1 MLAPRWTTSRTAR
14 RLDGLWDFTFDPQ
27 SRGVTEQ
34 WWRDQLPAARPMPVP
49 ASYNDLVVDRGEREH
64 VGDVWYQTQ
73 VVAPPAVPGRRT
85 VLRFDAATHR
95 AEVWVN
101 DTRVGTHE
109 GGYTPFEFD
118 ISALVSGLDS
128 LRLTVR
134 VDNRLTMH
142 SIPPGIVS
150 VGDDGR
156 RQQSYFHD
164 FFNYAGL
171 SRSVWLLST
180 PARHIADIVVRT
192 DLGTGCGVVH
202 YEAEIA
208 GTGLDISDPRS
219 DQTTVILRDA
229 TGASVGTSSGA
240 IGSLT
245 VDGAELWSPENP
257 YLYTLEVRHESG
269 TDVDVYSIPVGIRTI
284 HVDGARLLLNGKPI
298 YLRGFGMHEDAAWRG
313 KGHDDVRMARDFALL
328 RWIGANSFRT
338 SHYPYAEEVLD
349 LADRLGFLV
358 IDETAAVGLNL
369 ALNSERVHVEDTRTF
384 RPGAVDDTTLETHLA
399 AIRELIARDKNHPSV
414 VMWSVANEPDTT
426 EPASRPYFTALAQ
439 LVRDLDDTRPVGFA
453 NVGLSTPDVDQ
464 VTDLFDV
471 ILLNRYFGW
480 YVDSGD
486 LITAE
491 RRLEDELRLWASR
504 YNKPIVITEFG
515 ADALAGLHSLPAQ
528 MWSEEF
534 QQQLVSTYLDVF
546 ARAENVV
553 GEHVWSFA
561 DFATMQGANRVI
573 GNRKGIFTR
582 EREPKAVAYLL
593 RERWSTNPDLSRGR
607 CARP

>member
-1 MLAPRWTTSRTAR
+1 MGMLAPRWTASRSAR
-14 RLDGLWDFTFDPQ
+14 KLDGLWDFTFDPD
-27 SRGVTEQ
+27 SLGVTEQ
-34 WWRDQLPAARPMPVP
+34 WWRDGLPGSRPMPVP

-73 VVAPPAVPGRRT
+73 VVAPEAAPGRRT

-101 DTRVGTHE
+101 EARVGTHE

-118 ISALVSGLDS
+118 ISALVSGVDS
-128 LRLTVR
+128 IRVTVR

-142 SIPPGIVS
+142 SIPPGIVDRS
-150 VGDDGR
+150 DDGR
-156 RQQSYFHD
+156 RRQSYFHD

-171 SRSVWLLST
+171 SRSVWLVST
-180 PARHIADIVVRT
+180 PSSYIADIAVRT
-192 DLGTGCGVVH
+192 DLETGRGIVH
-202 YEAEIA
+202 YEIEIA
-208 GTGLDISDPRS
+208 GAASDTSDPLS
-219 DQTTVILRDA
+219 GHTSTILRDA

-240 IGSLT
+240 VGSVTLEG
-245 VDGAELWSPENP
+245 VQPWSPDNP
-257 YLYTLEVRHESG
+257 YLYTLDVRHDSG
-269 TDVDVYSIPVGIRTI
+269 DGVDEYSIPVGIRTI
-284 HVDGARLLLNGKPI
+284 RVDGARLLLNGEPI

-328 RWIGANSFRT
+328 RWVGANSFRT

-358 IDETAAVGLNL
+358 IDESAAVGLNL
-369 ALNSERVHVEDTRTF
+369 ALNSERVSVEDTRTF
-384 RPGAVDDTTLETHLA
+384 RPGAVDDTTLETHLG

-426 EPASRPYFTALAQ
+426 EPASRPYFAALAQ
-439 LVRDLDDTRPVGFA
+439 LVRDLDATRPVGFA

-486 LITAE
+486 LITAG
-491 RRLEDELRLWASR
+491 RKLEDELRLWAER
-504 YNKPIVITEFG
+504 YDKPIVITEFG
-515 ADALAGLHSLPAQ
+515 ADAVAGLHSLPAQ

-534 QQQLVSTYLDVF
+534 QQELVSTYLDVF
-546 ARAENVV
+546 ARVENVV
-553 GEHVWSFA
+553 GEHVWNFA
-561 DFATMQGANRVI
+561 DFATMQGSNRVI
-573 GNRKGIFTR
+573 GNRKGVFTR

-593 RERWSTNPDLSRGR
+593 RERWSAKPETP
-607 CARP
+607 

>member
-1 MLAPRWTTSRTAR
+1 
-14 RLDGLWDFTFDPQ
+14 
-27 SRGVTEQ
+27 
-34 WWRDQLPAARPMPVP
+34 MPVP
-49 ASYNDLVVDRGEREH
+49 ASYNDLVVDRAEREH

-73 VVAPPAVPGRRT
+73 VVAPEAAPGRRT

-101 DTRVGTHE
+101 DARVGTHE

-118 ISALVSGLDS
+118 ISALVSGVDS
-128 LRLTVR
+128 IRVTVR

-142 SIPPGIVS
+142 SIPPGIVDLY
-150 VGDDGR
+150 DDGR
-156 RQQSYFHD
+156 RRQSYFHD

-180 PARHIADIVVRT
+180 PSRYIADIAVRT
-192 DLGTGCGVVH
+192 DLETGRGIVH

-208 GTGLDISDPRS
+208 GAASDTSDPLS
-219 DQTTVILRDA
+219 GHTSAILRDA
-229 TGASVGTSSGA
+229 TGVSVATSSGA
-240 IGSLT
+240 IGSVTLEG
-245 VDGAELWSPENP
+245 VQPWSPDNP
-257 YLYTLEVRHESG
+257 YLYTLEVRHESVHG
-269 TDVDVYSIPVGIRTI
+269 VDLYSIPVGIRTI
-284 HVDGARLLLNGKPI
+284 RVDGARLLLNGEPI
-298 YLRGFGMHEDAAWRG
+298 HLRGFGMHEDAAWRG
-313 KGHDDVRMARDFALL
+313 KGHDNVRMARDFALL

-369 ALNSERVHVEDTRTF
+369 ALNSERVSVEDTRTF
-384 RPGAVDDTTLETHLA
+384 RPGAVDDATLETHLA

-426 EPASRPYFTALAQ
+426 EPASRPYFAALAQ
-439 LVRDLDDTRPVGFA
+439 LVRDLDATRPVGFA

-486 LITAE
+486 LITAG
-491 RRLEDELRLWASR
+491 RKLEDELRLWADR

-515 ADALAGLHSLPAQ
+515 ADAVAGLHSLPAQ

-534 QQQLVSTYLDVF
+534 QQELVSTYLDVF
-546 ARAENVV
+546 ARVENVV
-553 GEHVWSFA
+553 GEHVWNFA
-561 DFATMQGANRVI
+561 DFATMQGSNRVI
-573 GNRKGIFTR
+573 GNRKGVFTR

-593 RERWSTNPDLSRGR
+593 RERWSTKPET
-607 CARP
+607 P

>member
-1 MLAPRWTTSRTAR
+1 MLAPRWTTSRSAR
-14 RLDGLWDFTFDPQ
+14 KLDGLWDFTFDPD
-27 SRGVTEQ
+27 SLGVTEQ
-34 WWRDQLPAARPMPVP
+34 WWRDGLPASRPMPVP

-73 VVAPPAVPGRRT
+73 IVAPAEAPGWRT

-118 ISALVSGLDS
+118 ISALVSGVDS
-128 LRLTVR
+128 IRVTVR

-142 SIPPGIVS
+142 SIPPGIIDLY
-150 VGDDGR
+150 DDGR
-156 RQQSYFHD
+156 RRQSYFHD

-180 PARHIADIVVRT
+180 PSRYIADITVRT
-192 DLGTGCGVVH
+192 DLETGRGVVH

-208 GTGLDISDPRS
+208 GAASDISDPRS
-219 DQTTVILRDA
+219 GHTSVVLRDA
-229 TGASVGTSSGA
+229 TGASVAAASGA

-245 VDGAELWSPENP
+245 VDGPELWSPDNP
-257 YLYTLEVRHESG
+257 YRYTLEVRHEWDEG
-269 TDVDVYSIPVGIRTI
+269 VDVYSIPVGIRTI
-284 HVDGARLLLNGKPI
+284 HVDGARLLLNGEPI

-328 RWIGANSFRT
+328 RWVGANSFRT

-358 IDETAAVGLNL
+358 IDEAAAVGLNL
-369 ALNSERVHVEDTRTF
+369 ALNSERVSVDDTRTF
-384 RPGAVDDTTLETHLA
+384 RPGAVDDTTLETHLG

-439 LVRDLDDTRPVGFA
+439 LVRDLDATRPVGFA

-486 LITAE
+486 LITAG
-491 RRLEDELRLWASR
+491 RRLEDELRLWANR
-504 YNKPIVITEFG
+504 YDKPIVITEFG
-515 ADALAGLHSLPAQ
+515 ADAVAGLHSLPAQ

-546 ARAENVV
+546 ARVEHVV
-553 GEHVWSFA
+553 GEHVWNFA
-561 DFATMQGANRVI
+561 DFATMQGSNRVI
-573 GNRKGIFTR
+573 GNRKGVFTR

-593 RERWSTNPDLSRGR
+593 RERWSAKPETP
-607 CARP
+607 